1 MTRIEHDLF
10 DLWVNGGLSEPS
22 LKALEDRR
30 HLDCTQLNTIEQ
42 NCTQLHTIEQNHTG
56 TNTQR
61 ASQTTSNTDTLYKGR
76 TNSKNRRH
84 AY

>member
-1 MTRIEHDLF
+1 MTKIERDLF
-10 DLWVNGGLSEPS
+10 DLWVDGGLSEPS

-76 TNSKNRRH
+76 ANW
-84 AY
+84 